1 MFLGLLR
8 PNPFISDMTDI
19 FSNKRYLSS
28 CRWVKCEPQNPQN
41 NRQEELKILFNLF
54 AWAALVFAKIKLGV
68 FLSLSMIQPPLTVVQ
83 TPLNAQIFSTRYS
96 KSSFFLKKKDDML
109 PEL

>member
-19 FSNKRYLSS
+19 SSNKRYLSS

-41 NRQEELKILFNLF
+41 NRQEELKRLFNLF
-54 AWAALVFAKIKLGV
+54 AWAALVFAKIKLGGISIS
-68 FLSLSMIQPPLTVVQ
+68 F
-83 TPLNAQIFSTRYS
+83 NDSTTTDCS
-96 KSSFFLKKKDDML
+96 ADA
-109 PEL
+109 